1 MWGCDTIISWQM
13 TGGGNTVTRG
23 TTGPPAQP
31 AAARSFLSFIYL
43 LRSRAELS
51 WAGLDSGTVGWFPG
65 RCWAGKGFIKAAQY
79 LQRIQSG
86 YPHYPQCDVLGII
99 PALLRRN
106 RSRQLKVILKH
117 ESLAISTEISK
128 KWSDQWPSGG
138 AVPCHWWETNYLI

>member
-1 MWGCDTIISWQM
+1 M

-43 LRSRAELS
+43 LRSRAELGR
-51 WAGLDSGTVGWFPG
+51 AGLDSGTVGGFPG
-65 RCWAGKGFIKAAQY
+65 RCGAGKGFIKAAQY

-99 PALLRRN
+99 PAPEK
-106 RSRQLKVILKH
+106 SQQ
-117 ESLAISTEISK
+117 AIKSNFK
-128 KWSDQWPSGG
+128 
-138 AVPCHWWETNYLI
+138 A